1 MKMAS
6 KSAGNNQIFMQQMLY
21 YDPFYG
27 VRTGD
32 GLPEIRKVGLEDRP
46 GISLMEDGRI
56 RVLYYAPGV
65 SSVQIVGMGGSMEG
79 SYSLTPMEDGSG
91 YWEAYLE
98 GIAPG
103 FHYHSYR
110 VNGVETINPIA
121 PVGYGCGRAINY
133 FEVPDPEFDEYCIR
147 NVPHGSVRLE
157 QYASSVTGRERACW
171 VYTPPGYDQGDERY
185 PVLYLQHGGGEN
197 ECGWVWQG
205 KIHYI
210 LDNLIA
216 EGRCRKMIV
225 VMNSGYAYVADG
237 GGTFVSKPIDRV
249 IAEDCVPFID
259 TAFRTKAQREYRCA
273 AGLSMGASHAR
284 EIAFRHKEL
293 FASLGM
299 FSCGAG
305 FSIKGRDI
313 LGVPYD
319 FSDIFTTPEEYN
331 KNMLLTFIACGEQD
345 PRHQFTE
352 PQTRELREM
361 GYNVEYVTFPGYHE
375 WDVWRK
381 AAAAMLPQLF
391 RW

>member
-1 MKMAS
+1 
-6 KSAGNNQIFMQQMLY
+6 
-21 YDPFYG
+21 
-27 VRTGD
+27 
-32 GLPEIRKVGLEDRP
+32 
-46 GISLMEDGRI
+46 
-56 RVLYYAPGV
+56 
-65 SSVQIVGMGGSMEG
+65 
-79 SYSLTPMEDGSG
+79 
-91 YWEAYLE
+91 
-98 GIAPG
+98 
-103 FHYHSYR
+103 
-110 VNGVETINPIA
+110 
-121 PVGYGCGRAINY
+121 
-133 FEVPDPEFDEYCIR
+133 
-147 NVPHGSVRLE
+147 
-157 QYASSVTGRERACW
+157 
-171 VYTPPGYDQGDERY
+171 
-185 PVLYLQHGGGEN
+185 
-197 ECGWVWQG
+197 
-205 KIHYI
+205 
-210 LDNLIA
+210 
-216 EGRCRKMIV
+216 MIV

-237 GGTFVSKPIDRV
+237 YGTFVSKPIDRV